1 MSLKK
6 LTLVLLGV
14 MVMAL
19 LVACGGQAEV
29 EKVETVA
36 VEEVVTVDA
45 PEETE
50 EIVTVE
56 TEAEA
61 TAEEVMEATEEVMEA
76 AEEAMEATEEAATET
91 TQETGGAAAQTD
103 RGDIRIIVV
112 SHGQASDP
120 FWSVVKNGVDQ
131 AAADMGI
138 TVEYQAPQTFDM
150 VAMSQLIDAAIAS
163 EPDGLVVSIPDA
175 DALSDSITAAID
187 AGIPVI
193 SMNSGSDVAKDL
205 GILVHVGQTEYE
217 AGLGGGERMAA
228 AGVTSALCINQ
239 EVGNVAL
246 DLRCQ
251 GFTDAMTEAGGTVEV
266 VAVDLADPIDAQ
278 QRIDAAI
285 TANNPDGVLTLG
297 PTGAAPA
304 LAALEESGLL
314 GEIQLATF
322 DLSPEVLEAVRDG
335 NMLFAIDQ
343 QQYIQGYLPIV
354 LLTLY
359 NANLNTIANDVLMTG
374 PGFVTQE
381 TAAQVIDLSAAGT
394 R

>member
-1 MSLKK
+1 MSSKSVVW
-6 LTLVLLGV
+6 VLLG
-14 MVMAL
+14 AL
-19 LVACGGQAEV
+19 LLGFLTACNGAAEPQEV
-29 EKVETVA
+29 VETVA
-36 VEEVVTVDA
+36 VEEAEPVA
-45 PEETE
+45 EATE
-50 EIVTVE
+50 VEVE
-56 TEAEA
+56 TEVEEAEA
-61 TAEEVMEATEEVMEA
+61 PAEEATEEM
-76 AEEAMEATEEAATET
+76 AEETET
-91 TQETGGAAAQTD
+91 ETAAPAAQAGD
-103 RGDIRIIVV
+103 RSDIRIVVV

-131 AAADMGI
+131 AAADMGV

-150 VAMSQLIDAAIAS
+150 VAMSQLIDAAVATS
-163 EPDGLVVSIPDA
+163 PNGLVVSIPDA

-193 SMNSGSDVAKDL
+193 SMNSGSDVAQEL

-217 AGLGGGERMAA
+217 AGFGGGERMGA
-228 AGVTSALCINQ
+228 AGVTNALCINQ

-251 GFTDAMTEAGGTVEV
+251 GFADALAESGGSVEV
-266 VAVDLADPIDAQ
+266 VAVDLADPIDSQ

-285 TANNPDGVLTLG
+285 TANNPDGILTLG

-304 LAALEESGLL
+304 LAALEDSGLL

-343 QQYIQGYLPIV
+343 QQFLQGYLPIV
-354 LLTLY
+354 LLTLF
-359 NANLNTIANDVLMTG
+359 NTNLNTIANDVVMTG
-374 PGFVTQE
+374 PGFVVPE